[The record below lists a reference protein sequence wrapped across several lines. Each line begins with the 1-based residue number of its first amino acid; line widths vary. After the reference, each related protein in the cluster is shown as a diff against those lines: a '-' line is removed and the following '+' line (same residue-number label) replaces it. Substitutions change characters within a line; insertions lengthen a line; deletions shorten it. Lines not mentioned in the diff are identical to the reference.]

1 VGRTRFCHPGATVV
15 DSESYLLKLMHYIDM
30 NPVRASMVSHPRAYA
45 WSSFRRYADG
55 DAGLN
60 SIWLEPH
67 QQYLALSA
75 TDEDRRV
82 TYRHLFKTIT
92 PEDEL
97 TTIRY
102 ATNKGWALGSDRFA
116 PEIEALSERRAVS
129 KGRGRHAYAC
139 NGVQRVRSNLNSSR
153 WMNLHQIC
161 KSRSGLYSGTKQCS
175 SFFQRQQWG

>member
-1 VGRTRFCHPGATVV
+1 V

-55 DAGLN
+55 GLDKRAGLN

-67 QQYLALSA
+67 QQYLALGSN
-75 TDEDRRV
+75 DEDRRV
-82 TYRHLFKTIT
+82 AYRQLFKTIT

-97 TTIRY
+97 TTIRD

-116 PEIEALSERRAVS
+116 SEIEALSERRAMS
-129 KGRGRHAYAC
+129 KGRGRPRT
-139 NGVQRVRSNLNSSR
+139 RVLMRER
-153 WMNLHQIC
+153 TVGQH
-161 KSRSGLYSGTKQCS
+161 
-175 SFFQRQQWG
+175 